1 MNQIAG
7 LLPVANILLELD
19 VANKKRVFEQVGLLF
34 ENQHGIARGVAPI
47 LFLAAVLHYPPAM
60 T

>member
-7 LLPVANILLELD
+7 LLHVANILLDLD

-34 ENQHGIARGVAPI
+34 ENHHGIGRT
-47 LFLAAVLHYPPAM
+47 VL
-60 T
+60 